1 MVDLANIINLAKTA
15 SGLLLNQKNI
25 AFFKEDNYSE
35 GNGLLNMIGIDTNTV
50 LGGVFSGT
58 TEEILVGG
66 KSAIDNN
73 ILNAVI
79 AWAFENEPIQAD
91 GGSSVTAFTHPLEW
105 NVSDSTQPN
114 AQNFIADHSIRNPDT
129 FTAMISTPNF
139 FYTEVFNELNDLLNK
154 QTLCAI
160 VAKGR
165 TYRNMTLRGFYPS
178 YTVEKM
184 SRIVVNTNWQETQ
197 MVYPMAKQSG
207 VPTS

>member
-25 AFFKEDNYSE
+25 AFFKEDGYSE

-105 NVSDSTQPN
+105 DVSDSTQPN
-114 AQNFIADHSIRNPDT
+114 AQNFITDHSIRNPDT

-139 FYTEVFNELNDLLNK
+139 FSTEVFNELNDLLNK

-178 YTVEKM
+178 YTEEKM

>member
-1 MVDLANIINLAKTA
+1 
-15 SGLLLNQKNI
+15 
-25 AFFKEDNYSE
+25 
-35 GNGLLNMIGIDTNTV
+35 MIGIDTNTV
-50 LGGVFSGT
+50 LGGVFSGA

-91 GGSSVTAFTHPLEW
+91 GGSSVTTFTHPLEW
-105 NVSDSTQPN
+105 NVSDSSQPN
-114 AQNFIADHSIRNPDT
+114 AQNFITDHSIRNPDT

-154 QTLCAI
+154 QTLCVI

-165 TYRNMTLRGFYPS
+165 TYRNMALQGFYPS

-184 SRIVVNTNWQETQ
+184 SRIVVNTNWREVQ
-197 MVYPMAKQSG
+197 MVYPLAKQSG

>member
-25 AFFKEDNYSE
+25 AFFKEDGYSE

-114 AQNFIADHSIRNPDT
+114 AQNFITDHSIRNPDT
-129 FTAMISTPNF
+129 VTAMISTPNF